1 MILFFQLILSSSLHN
16 HSRRDHHHYYH
27 HHHHC
32 HHHLCQHHLNFL
44 KQLVDSYVFKS
55 LFLFFLFSLSV
66 PAYYQGQKF
75 VTRFDPVTY
84 VKITEQM
91 DAHNVGHD
99 RGKVAVA
106 DVFTEFVLLRSR
118 LHIRII
124 LPVLVQNKLP
134 EQCTVKESI
143 SVIFLSWCWHTWRF
157 IVAPTALIGYDGHYR
172 MVVAVAACFAVYHTF
187 PSFSFH

>member
-1 MILFFQLILSSSLHN
+1 MPLKYPKAILQKKMILFFQLILSSSLHN

-134 EQCTVKESI
+134 EQCIVKESI
-143 SVIFLSWCWHTWRF
+143 SVIFLS
-157 IVAPTALIGYDGHYR
+157 
-172 MVVAVAACFAVYHTF
+172 
-187 PSFSFH
+187 